1 MSYVHQQRP
10 NFRRHNQLVAYNS
23 PVSSQPTTNRLNRPH
38 AMHPNLQKLRID
50 PPVLLLLILCIVAL
64 LLWLSYGVYISVTWY
79 IHRLRTVRYG
89 LEENMNPDI
98 LMARLHGRSYS
109 SEEMGKRKFGQALKW
124 SHPSPTERGNAKL
137 EHAGTGKAG
146 DLSRHQSI
154 SSGSTLVML
163 GDNCRRTQSFGS
175 RRESA
180 V

>member
-1 MSYVHQQRP
+1 MAYVHQQQS
-10 NFRRHNQLVAYNS
+10 NFRRHIQLIAYRS
-23 PVSSQPTTNRLNRPH
+23 PASSQPTINKLNRPH

-50 PPVLLLLILCIVAL
+50 PPVLLLLILCIIAL

-79 IHRLRTVRYG
+79 IHRLRAVRYG
-89 LEENMNPDI
+89 LDENMNSDI
-98 LMARLHGRSYS
+98 LMARLHDRSYS

-124 SHPSPTERGNAKL
+124 SHPPIEKGNAKV

-146 DLSRHQSI
+146 GLSRNQSV

-163 GDNCRRTQSFGS
+163 GDDCRRTQSFGS
-175 RRESA
+175 RGESA